1 MPTKGAKATAIKVK
15 RAGSFRWSLIH
26 LENVNGKISGSRSSL
41 FALRFLPQYVD
52 TRHEV
57 THDNTFDGFRV
68 HRVRKYTLHH
78 QTIKIHGDTF
88 SSYENFSHYI
98 YSIKV
103 FSDLKSST
111 VPKAI
116 SRTRILAY

>member
-1 MPTKGAKATAIKVK
+1 MKGAKVTAIKFK

-26 LENVNGKISGSRSSL
+26 LENVNGKISGSRCSL
-41 FALRFLPQYVD
+41 FAFCHNMWIP
-52 TRHEV
+52 TRDEV

-88 SSYENFSHYI
+88 SSHE
-98 YSIKV
+98 
-103 FSDLKSST
+103 
-111 VPKAI
+111 
-116 SRTRILAY
+116 SRTSVITYILLNSFQI